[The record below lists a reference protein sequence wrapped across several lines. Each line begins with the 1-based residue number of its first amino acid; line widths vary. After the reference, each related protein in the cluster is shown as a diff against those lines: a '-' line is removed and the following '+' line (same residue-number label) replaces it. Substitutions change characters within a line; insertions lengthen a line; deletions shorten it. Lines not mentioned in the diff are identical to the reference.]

1 MSTRSL
7 ENGGEFADSHAWASP
22 ITKENLGDRAY
33 FALRAAL
40 MGGQLKP
47 GEKLRLRPVS
57 KRFGISATPMREAFL
72 RLVSL
77 DALALDARGTAM
89 VPELTRDQLI
99 EIRNIRL
106 DLEGRAAA
114 AAATCAT
121 RAEIDALDK
130 MHAQLSRA
138 FEAGDHAQAIDL
150 NTQFHLHLCRA
161 GRMPILLEIVE
172 NLWVRCGPLLSH
184 LYDAGNPFHDV
195 HPHLSVIEGLRARDP
210 AMTQAAICHDIEHG
224 GQGLL
229 QHARATQDG
238 TAAKRTPAE

>member
-7 ENGGEFADSHAWASP
+7 KNVPESGDAHAWVSP

-33 FALRAAL
+33 HALREAL

-47 GEKLRLRPVS
+47 GEKLRLRPMS

-77 DALALDARGTAM
+77 DALTLDARGTAM
-89 VPELTRDQLI
+89 VPELSRDELI

-114 AAATCAT
+114 AAAL
-121 RAEIDALDK
+121 RASDAQIDALEA
-130 MHAQLSRA
+130 MHADLSQA
-138 FEAGDHAQAIDL
+138 FEAGDHARAIDL
-150 NTQFHLHLCRA
+150 NTQFHLSLCRA
-161 GRMPILLEIVE
+161 GGMPILLEIVE
-172 NLWVRCGPLLSH
+172 NLWVRCGPLLSY
-184 LYDAGNPFHDV
+184 LYDGGNPFRDV
-195 HPHLSVIEGLRARDP
+195 HPHITVIEGLRARDP
-210 AMTQAAICHDIEHG
+210 KITQRAICHDIEHG

-229 QHARATQDG
+229 RHAKSSDATKPG
-238 TAAKRTPAE
+238 

>member
-7 ENGGEFADSHAWASP
+7 RNTQENGDAHAWASP
-22 ITKENLGDRAY
+22 ISKENLGDKAY
-33 FALRAAL
+33 LALREAL

-47 GEKLRLRPVS
+47 GEKLRLRPMS

-89 VPELTRDQLI
+89 VPELTQDELI

-114 AAATCAT
+114 SAATHAT
-121 RAEIDALDK
+121 DAQIDALEK
-130 MHAQLSRA
+130 KQAQLSRA
-138 FEAGDHAQAIDL
+138 FDSGNHAQAIDL
-150 NTQFHLHLCRA
+150 NTQFHLYLCRS
-161 GRMPILLEIVE
+161 GGMPILLEIVE

-184 LYDAGNPFHDV
+184 LYDGGNPFRDV
-195 HPHLSVIEGLRARDP
+195 HPHVTVIESLRARDP
-210 AMTQAAICHDIEHG
+210 EMTQRAICYDIQHG

-229 QHARATQDG
+229 HHAKVTNSAQPQGLRE
-238 TAAKRTPAE
+238 R

>member
-1 MSTRSL
+1 MSRRSL
-7 ENGGEFADSHAWASP
+7 KNGGELTGNPAWASP
-22 ITKENLGDRAY
+22 ITKENLGDRAF

-89 VPELTRDQLI
+89 VPELSREQLV

-114 AAATCAT
+114 AAASCAT
-121 RAEIDALDK
+121 RAEIDALDE
-130 MHAQLSRA
+130 MHMQLSRA

-150 NTQFHLHLCRA
+150 NTQFHLHLCHA

-184 LYDAGNPFHDV
+184 LYDSGNPFHDV
-195 HPHLSVIEGLRARDP
+195 HPHLAVIEGLRARDP
-210 AMTQAAICHDIEHG
+210 AVTQAALCHDIEHG
-224 GQGLL
+224 GRGLL
-229 QHARATQDG
+229 QHARASRDG
-238 TAAKRTPAE
+238 TASNDDPAK

>member
-1 MSTRSL
+1 MSTRTL
-7 ENGGEFADSHAWASP
+7 KNIGVNGDAHAWASP

-33 FALRAAL
+33 LALREAL

-47 GEKLRLRPVS
+47 GEKLLLRPMS

-77 DALALDARGTAM
+77 DALALDARGTAI
-89 VPELTRDQLI
+89 VPELSRDELI

-114 AAATCAT
+114 AAALNAT
-121 RAEIDALDK
+121 EAQIDALEA

-138 FEAGDHAQAIDL
+138 FESGDHAQAIDL

-161 GRMPILLEIVE
+161 GGMPILLEIVE

-184 LYDAGNPFHDV
+184 LYDGGNPFRDV
-195 HPHLSVIEGLRARDP
+195 HPHITVIEGLRARDP
-210 AMTQAAICHDIEHG
+210 EVTQRAICHDIEHG
-224 GQGLL
+224 GHGLL
-229 QHARATQDG
+229 RHAKATVQSEQS
-238 TAAKRTPAE
+238 A

>member
-1 MSTRSL
+1 MSTRSF
-7 ENGGEFADSHAWASP
+7 ETAGEIAGTHDWVSP
-22 ITKENLGDRAY
+22 IAKENLGDRAY
-33 FALRAAL
+33 LALRAAL

-47 GEKLRLRPVS
+47 GEKLRLRPMS

-99 EIRNIRL
+99 EIRNIRV

-114 AAATCAT
+114 AAATLAS
-121 RAEIDALDK
+121 AEDIAALEA
-130 MHAQLSRA
+130 MHAALSRA
-138 FEAGDHAQAIDL
+138 FEAGDYAQAIDL
-150 NTQFHLHLCRA
+150 NTQFHLHLCRM
-161 GRMPILLEIVE
+161 GEMPILLEIVE

-184 LYDAGNPFHDV
+184 LYDGGNPFSDT
-195 HPHLSVIEGLRARDP
+195 HPHLTVLEGLRRRDQ
-210 AMTQAAICHDIEHG
+210 AMTRGAICHDIEHG

-229 QHARATQDG
+229 HRAKGAQADQDI
-238 TAAKRTPAE
+238 

>member
-1 MSTRSL
+1 LSTRSL
-7 ENGGEFADSHAWASP
+7 KNDTGSDDAHAWASP
-22 ITKENLGDRAY
+22 IAKENLGDRAY
-33 FALRAAL
+33 FALRTAL

-47 GEKLRLRPVS
+47 GEKLRLRPMS

-89 VPELTRDQLI
+89 VPELTLAELV
-99 EIRNIRL
+99 EIRNIRI

-114 AAATCAT
+114 AAATRAT
-121 RAEIDALDK
+121 SAQIDMLED
-130 MHAQLSRA
+130 MHTRLSRA

-150 NTQFHLHLCRA
+150 NTQFHLLLCRA
-161 GRMPILLEIVE
+161 GGMPILLEIVE

-184 LYDAGNPFHDV
+184 LYDGGNPFREV
-195 HPHLSVIEGLRARDP
+195 HPHITVIAGLRARDP
-210 AMTQAAICHDIEHG
+210 GATRAAICHDIEHG

-229 QHARATQDG
+229 RHAKSADTSKEAQG
-238 TAAKRTPAE
+238 

>member
-1 MSTRSL
+1 MSTRTLKIDTES
-7 ENGGEFADSHAWASP
+7 GKAHAWASP

-47 GEKLRLRPVS
+47 GEKLLLRPMS
-57 KRFGISATPMREAFL
+57 KRFGISATPMREALL

-89 VPELTRDQLI
+89 VPELTLAQLI

-114 AAATCAT
+114 AAATAAT
-121 RAEIDALDK
+121 DAQIDALEDI
-130 MHAQLSRA
+130 HTRLSRA
-138 FEAGDHAQAIDL
+138 FEAGEHAEAINL
-150 NTQFHLHLCRA
+150 NTQFHLALCRA
-161 GRMPILLEIVE
+161 GGMPIVLEIVE

-184 LYDAGNPFHDV
+184 LYDGGNPFREI
-195 HPHLSVIEGLRARDP
+195 HPHLTVIEGLRACDP
-210 AMTQAAICHDIEHG
+210 AKVRTAICHDIEHG
-224 GQGLL
+224 GEALL
-229 QHARATQDG
+229 RHAKTNI
-238 TAAKRTPAE
+238 

>member
-7 ENGGEFADSHAWASP
+7 RNTRESGDAHAWASP

-47 GEKLRLRPVS
+47 GEKLRLRPMS

-89 VPELTRDQLI
+89 VPELTKGELI

-106 DLEGRAAA
+106 DLEGRTAA

-121 RAEIDALDK
+121 DAEIDALEA
-130 MHAQLSRA
+130 MHDQLSRA

-184 LYDAGNPFHDV
+184 LYDGGNPFRDV
-195 HPHLSVIEGLRARDP
+195 HPHVTVIEGLRARDP
-210 AMTQAAICHDIEHG
+210 ARTRAAICHDIEHG

-229 QHARATQDG
+229 QHAK
-238 TAAKRTPAE
+238 AASGNKLSDN

>member
-1 MSTRSL
+1 MSMRSL
-7 ENGGEFADSHAWASP
+7 ENGGELTDGHAWASP

-33 FALRAAL
+33 IALRAAL

-47 GEKLRLRPVS
+47 GEKLLLRPMS

-77 DALALDARGTAM
+77 DALALDARGTVM
-89 VPELTRDQLI
+89 VPELSRDQLI

-121 RAEIDALDK
+121 TAEIDTLEA
-130 MHAQLSRA
+130 MHTQLSCS
-138 FEAGDHAQAIDL
+138 FEAGDYAQAIDL

-161 GRMPILLEIVE
+161 GRMSILLEIVE
-172 NLWVRCGPLLSH
+172 NLWIRCGPLLSH
-184 LYDAGNPFHDV
+184 LYDGGNPFHDV
-195 HPHLSVIEGLRARDP
+195 HPHLAVIEGLRARDA
-210 AMTQAAICHDIEHG
+210 AMARGAICHDIEHG
-224 GQGLL
+224 GKGLL
-229 QHARATQDG
+229 QHALASEDNARNCG
-238 TAAKRTPAE
+238 

>member
-7 ENGGEFADSHAWASP
+7 KNVSEGAETHAWASP

-33 FALRAAL
+33 LALRAAL

-47 GEKLRLRPVS
+47 GEKLRLRPMS

-89 VPELTRDQLI
+89 VPELTRDELI
-99 EIRNIRL
+99 EIRNIRI

-114 AAATCAT
+114 AAATRAT
-121 RAEIDALDK
+121 EAEIDALEA
-130 MHAQLSRA
+130 MHDELSRA
-138 FEAGDHAQAIDL
+138 FEAGDHARAIDL

-161 GRMPILLEIVE
+161 GRMPIMLEIVE
-172 NLWVRCGPLLSH
+172 TLWVRCGPLLSH
-184 LYDAGNPFHDV
+184 LYDGGNPFHDI
-195 HPHLSVIEGLRARDP
+195 HPHVTVIEGLRARDP
-210 AMTQAAICHDIEHG
+210 EMTRRAICHDIEHG

-229 QHARATQDG
+229 RHARPDPESAPTEG
-238 TAAKRTPAE
+238 

>member
-1 MSTRSL
+1 LSTRSL
-7 ENGGEFADSHAWASP
+7 RNTRESGDAHAWASP

-47 GEKLRLRPVS
+47 GEKLRLRPMS

-89 VPELTRDQLI
+89 VPELTKGELI

-106 DLEGRAAA
+106 DLEGRTAA

-121 RAEIDALDK
+121 DAEIDALEA
-130 MHAQLSRA
+130 MHDQLSRA

-184 LYDAGNPFHDV
+184 LYDGGNPFRDV
-195 HPHLSVIEGLRARDP
+195 HPHVTVIEGLRARDP
-210 AMTQAAICHDIEHG
+210 ARTRAAICHDIEHG

-229 QHARATQDG
+229 QHAK
-238 TAAKRTPAE
+238 AASGNKLSDN